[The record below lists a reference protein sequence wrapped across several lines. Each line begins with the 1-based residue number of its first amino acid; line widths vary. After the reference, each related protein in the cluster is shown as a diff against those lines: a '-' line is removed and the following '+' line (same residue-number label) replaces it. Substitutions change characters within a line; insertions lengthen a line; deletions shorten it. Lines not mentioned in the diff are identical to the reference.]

1 MISQSKRL
9 TPPPTHYAIVR
20 GTAALP
26 LVPSSSVPHVPVK
39 KSASKYRLLFSD
51 YQAVY
56 NPYALIPHQMKIDT
70 QLRMIPAKVFMNWG
84 WSDTSL
90 RQNPYK
96 QFGLQRSYE

>member
-1 MISQSKRL
+1 M
-9 TPPPTHYAIVR
+9 AG

-26 LVPSSSVPHVPVK
+26 LIAWGSVPHIPVK
-39 KSASKYRLLFSD
+39 KSASAYRLLFSD

-56 NPYALIPHQMKIDT
+56 NPHALISHQMKIDT
-70 QLRMIPAKVFMNWG
+70 QLRMIPAKVLMNSG

-96 QFGLQRSYE
+96 QSGYNGSYE

>member
-1 MISQSKRL
+1 M
-9 TPPPTHYAIVR
+9 VG

-26 LVPSSSVPHVPVK
+26 LIASGSVPHVPVK
-39 KSASKYRLLFSD
+39 KSASAYRLLFSD

-56 NPYALIPHQMKIDT
+56 NSHALIPHQMKIDS
-70 QLRMIPAKVFMNWG
+70 QLRMIPAKVLMNSG

-96 QFGLQRSYE
+96 QSGYNGSYE